1 MPKLEIDE
9 TMIRKLAHL
18 LEETGLTEL
27 EYEAGQQRIRVTRAH
42 SNSVAAAS
50 PAGAPAASSAPAA
63 PADDALPEGAI
74 LSPMVGT
81 AYIAPEPGAEP
92 FIAVGAKVTKGQTLL
107 VIEAMKVMNP
117 LPAPKAGTVTQ
128 VMVSDG
134 MPVEYGQLLLVLE

>member
-1 MPKLEIDE
+1 L
-9 TMIRKLAHL
+9 
-18 LEETGLTEL
+18 
-27 EYEAGQQRIRVTRAH
+27 
-42 SNSVAAAS
+42 
-50 PAGAPAASSAPAA
+50 SAPAA

-134 MPVEYGQLLLVLE
+134 MPVEYGQPLLVLE

>member
-9 TMIRKLAHL
+9 TLIRKLAHL

-50 PAGAPAASSAPAA
+50 PAGTPAALSAPAA

-134 MPVEYGQLLLVLE
+134 MPVEYGQPLLVLE